1 MPTIRQLHPG
11 DETTLERFLLAHLDS
26 SMFLLSN
33 LRNAGLADTGERY
46 SGSYV
51 AAFEGDAI
59 VGVIAHYWNGNLIC

>member
-51 AAFEGDAI
+51 AAFEGMRLLASSPTT
-59 VGVIAHYWNGNLIC
+59 GTAT